1 MEIKF
6 IGILKIDT
14 SEYWNW
20 VKSLFPPALSN
31 EEVFDKWM
39 PEARAYTYRFLKL
52 QGYNNNPI
60 DKWCFSNTEIK
71 TDINGNIQPVKGLD
85 NRKRIDGCVSKI
97 IGYVVLKDKESE
109 YQNMI

>member
-6 IGILKIDT
+6 IGILNIDT

-20 VKSLFPPALSN
+20 VKSLFPPTLSN

-60 DKWCFSNTEIK
+60 DS
-71 TDINGNIQPVKGLD
+71 GL
-85 NRKRIDGCVSKI
+85 REVIDDVAQYITKLS
-97 IGYVVLKDKESE
+97 LES
-109 YQNMI
+109 

>member
-6 IGILKIDT
+6 IGTLKINT

-20 VKSLFPPALSN
+20 VKSLFPPTLSN
-31 EEVFDKWM
+31 IEVFNKWM

-60 DKWCFSNTEIK
+60 DS
-71 TDINGNIQPVKGLD
+71 GL
-85 NRKRIDGCVSKI
+85 REVIDDVAQYITKLS
-97 IGYVVLKDKESE
+97 LES
-109 YQNMI
+109 

>member
-6 IGILKIDT
+6 IETLKIDT
-14 SEYWNW
+14 SEYWDW
-20 VKSLFPPALSN
+20 IRSLFPPTLSN

-60 DKWCFSNTEIK
+60 DS
-71 TDINGNIQPVKGLD
+71 GL
-85 NRKRIDGCVSKI
+85 KEVIDDVAQYITKLS
-97 IGYVVLKDKESE
+97 LKS
-109 YQNMI
+109 

>member
-6 IGILKIDT
+6 IGTLKINT

-20 VKSLFPPALSN
+20 VKSLFPPVLSN
-31 EEVFDKWM
+31 EEVFNKWM

-60 DKWCFSNTEIK
+60 DS
-71 TDINGNIQPVKGLD
+71 GL
-85 NRKRIDGCVSKI
+85 REVIDDVAQYITKLS
-97 IGYVVLKDKESE
+97 LES
-109 YQNMI
+109 

>member
-6 IGILKIDT
+6 IGTLKINT

-20 VKSLFPPALSN
+20 VKSLFPPTLSN
-31 EEVFDKWM
+31 VEVFNKWM

-60 DKWCFSNTEIK
+60 DS
-71 TDINGNIQPVKGLD
+71 GL
-85 NRKRIDGCVSKI
+85 REVIDDVAQYITKLS
-97 IGYVVLKDKESE
+97 LES
-109 YQNMI
+109 

>member
-14 SEYWNW
+14 SEYWDW
-20 VKSLFPPALSN
+20 IRSLFPPALSN

-60 DKWCFSNTEIK
+60 DSGLKEV
-71 TDINGNIQPVKGLD
+71 INDVAQYITKL
-85 NRKRIDGCVSKI
+85 S
-97 IGYVVLKDKESE
+97 LES
-109 YQNMI
+109 

>member
-6 IGILKIDT
+6 IGTLKIDT

-20 VKSLFPPALSN
+20 IRSLFPSTLSN

-60 DKWCFSNTEIK
+60 DS
-71 TDINGNIQPVKGLD
+71 GL
-85 NRKRIDGCVSKI
+85 KEVIDDVAQYITKLS
-97 IGYVVLKDKESE
+97 LKS
-109 YQNMI
+109 